1 MFFYYNSMAQEK
13 KKIGLLLASIHAGIS
28 PNIWDSFAEAA
39 EAEHIALFIFPG
51 GRLNVRQDD
60 EYLRNRVYFLAND
73 ENLDGCISLCA
84 ESRVSEGHLATVH
97 LPNAELSAKS
107 LKVILRN
114 MRRSIADSG
123 GEGEGGV

>member
-1 MFFYYNSMAQEK
+1 MVQEK
-13 KKIGLLLASIHAGIS
+13 KKIGLLLASIHTGIS

-39 EAEHIALFIFPG
+39 AAEHVALFIFPG
-51 GRLNVRQDD
+51 GRLNARQDG

-84 ESRVSEGHLATVH
+84 ENRVGESPSSTVH

-114 MRRSIADSG
+114 ICRSTLDNG
-123 GEGEGGV
+123 GEGGV